1 VTLEH
6 CVEII
11 SVSTD
16 EHMSFIRIQSSVG
29 MFLSIFLNAAVLLH
43 GKQFAIDIEFEQL
56 LINNIK
62 L

>member
-43 GKQFAIDIEFEQL
+43 G
-56 LINNIK
+56 
-62 L
+62 